1 MKQADRA
8 DPFGDYV
15 STCIQ
20 DIVAPKLPCVR
31 HLRAILEKQ
40 EPKYAK
46 FAAMN
51 CKQADHLELVL
62 LLRTTGASMEASKLS
77 IRQAV

>member
-8 DPFGDYV
+8 EPFSDYV

-20 DIVAPKLPCVR
+20 DVVAPQLPCAR
-31 HLRAILEKQ
+31 HFRAILEKQ
-40 EPKYAK
+40 EPKSAK
-46 FAAMN
+46 FAEMN

-62 LLRTTGASMEASKLS
+62 LLRATGAPMEASKLS
-77 IRQAV
+77 IRQTV